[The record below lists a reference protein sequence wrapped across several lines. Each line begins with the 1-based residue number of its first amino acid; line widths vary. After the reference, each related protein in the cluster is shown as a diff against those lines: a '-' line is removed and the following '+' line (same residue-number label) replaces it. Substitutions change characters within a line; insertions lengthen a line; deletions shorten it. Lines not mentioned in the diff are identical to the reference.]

1 VSLES
6 PQPGQPSPAELAA
19 PAGPSSAQRRPSLW
33 RHGDFMKLWTAQ
45 TITQFGDEIT
55 QFAIPLVAILTLRVT
70 PFEIGLLGTFQF
82 LPFILLTIPAG
93 VWVDRMRRRP
103 ILIGADIGRAVLL
116 LTIPIAFVGGWLSMP
131 QLYVVGFLVGCLEVF
146 FDVAYQSYLPAVVDR
161 DRLVE
166 GNAKLELSTSAS
178 AVVGP
183 GIAGAVVELV
193 RAPFAIIF
201 HAFAYAGA
209 ILFLALIRRSE
220 PPIPPHDPAEGK
232 RPTMVAEARAGMG
245 YVLRH
250 PYLRNIAA
258 CTGTLNLFGN
268 IGGVILVLYIV
279 DELGITPGTLGL
291 IFAVA
296 NVGVLL
302 GALTAERWARW
313 IGLGPTIVWSAFL
326 SPFSLLLVALAPE
339 AAPVPFLVAGGVIGA
354 ATGVIYNVNQV
365 SLRQAI
371 TPERMLGRMNAT
383 MRFIVWGTIPIGA
396 MVGGLLGGLIGL
408 QTTIWLG
415 ALGGF
420 VGFLP
425 VFFSQV
431 RALERIPEAAE

>member
-1 VSLES
+1 M
-6 PQPGQPSPAELAA
+6 
-19 PAGPSSAQRRPSLW
+19 RRLWPTGGLW
-33 RHGDFMKLWTAQ
+33 RHGDFLKLWAGE
-45 TITQFGDEIT
+45 TISMFGSQVDDLALG
-55 QFAIPLVAILTLRVT
+55 FVAILVLDASA
-70 PFEIGLLGTFQF
+70 FEVAVLGTLNF
-82 LPFILLTIPAG
+82 LPFILFALPAG
-93 VWVDRMRRRP
+93 VWVDRLRRKP
-103 ILIGADIGRAVLL
+103 ILVGGNFARAALL
-116 LTIPIAFVGGWLSMP
+116 ATIPIAYAADALTLWH
-131 QLYVVGFLVGCLEVF
+131 LYVVVFLVGFCQVF
-146 FDVAYQSYLPAVVDR
+146 FDVAYQSYLPAVVER

-193 RAPFAIIF
+193 RAPFAIVF

-209 ILFLALIRRSE
+209 IVFLALIRRAE
-220 PPIPPHDPAEGK
+220 PPVPAHDPATGP
-232 RPTMVAEARAGMG
+232 RPSMLADARAGLG

-268 IGGVILVLYIV
+268 LGGVVFVLYLV
-279 DELGITPGTLGL
+279 DRLGITPGTLGL

-296 NVGVLL
+296 NLGVLL

-326 SPFSLLLVALAPE
+326 SPFSLLLVAVAPAE
-339 AAPVPFLVAGGVIGA
+339 APIPFLVAGGVIGA
-354 ATGVIYNVNQV
+354 STSVVYNVNQV

-383 MRFIVWGTIPIGA
+383 MRFIVWGTIPVGA
-396 MVGGLLGGLIGL
+396 IAGGVLGELIGL
-408 QTTIWLG
+408 HATIWLG
-415 ALGGF
+415 AIGSF
-420 VGFLP
+420 IGFLP
-425 VFFSQV
+425 VFFSRV
-431 RALERIPEAAE
+431 RGLERIPEAEA